1 MASIARDGLVE
12 SDEDS
17 LSDTDGVSSLDW
29 EMLKCSLSMEAF
41 AALTSHL
48 QGDLQ
53 KVDSTEDLTLTQNK
67 EFQKKATVLE
77 DTMKRCR
84 RLQTET
90 EEGHQ
95 RASSRLSSLE
105 PQEGKLSAT
114 DLCATMEL
122 EGVIRFNDIL
132 TKELCEQVRQCTSDR
147 LENLIGTVPDTEM
160 TPENGFGP
168 ILERKCRW
176 DLYLPNEGLYN
187 ECLRKLLQRNGPIR
201 TLFDGLFGATSGNA
215 QFNELSCVVSDIGAP
230 RQPIHPDEVY
240 CFPAP
245 TYSIFVALQDIDLA
259 MGPTVF
265 LPRTNTEEAH
275 AVFNSD
281 VNSKNSFLS
290 KCEYKVSVLKQG
302 DVAIFDSR
310 TLHCGSA
317 NHSKRRAQ
325 LYFTLQNPLIP
336 KEEGVSRNNS
346 MQKGLKLS
354 VKDFA

>member
-1 MASIARDGLVE
+1 MAADPQ
-12 SDEDS
+12 
-17 LSDTDGVSSLDW
+17 TTANFAGVIT
-29 EMLKCSLSMEAF
+29 
-41 AALTSHL
+41 ALTS
-48 QGDLQ
+48 QDNQTRKQAEATYKGF
-53 KVDSTEDLTLTQNK
+53 VDAN
-67 EFQKKATVLE
+67 
-77 DTMKRCR
+77 
-84 RLQTET
+84 
-90 EEGHQ
+90 
-95 RASSRLSSLE
+95 SSLVIS
-105 PQEGKLSAT
+105 L
-114 DLCATMEL
+114 LLEL
-122 EGVIRFNDIL
+122 M
-132 TKELCEQVRQCTSDR
+132 CTS
-147 LENLIGTVPDTEM
+147 PD
-160 TPENGFGP
+160 PAIQSFSP
-168 ILERKCRW
+168 WER
-176 DLYLPNEGLYN
+176 P
-187 ECLRKLLQRNGPIR
+187 
-201 TLFDGLFGATSGNA
+201 
-215 QFNELSCVVSDIGAP
+215 P

-265 LPRTNTEEAH
+265 LPRTKTEEAH